1 MPSPIGHSLAGFT
14 TACLLGAT
22 DPLSLGAAVLAAN
35 LADIDYPLRQRH
47 GGPTHSL
54 GAALLCGAGTGLLLL
69 LVGHPLVPGFLLGAL
84 SYATHVLLDYLGKT
98 PEDAEGGIPV
108 FWPFTHRRFASRYHI
123 FRTIVARKGAGS
135 ILPRLLNRSNAKAV
149 LRELLLIGPVAVAG
163 CVLSMLWR

>member
-54 GAALLCGAGTGLLLL
+54 GAAMLCGLGMGLLLL
-69 LVGHPLVPGFLLGAL
+69 SVNHTLTLGFLLGAL

-98 PEDAEGGIPV
+98 PDDAEGGIPV
-108 FWPFTHRRFASRYHI
+108 FWPFTQRRFASKYHV
-123 FRTIVARKGAGS
+123 FRTIVARKGGGS
-135 ILPRLLNRSNAKAV
+135 ILPRLINRSNGKAV
-149 LRELLLIGPVAVAG
+149 LREVMLIGPVAVAT
-163 CVLSMLWR
+163 CVLGMLWQ